1 MGDDSKYIRRS
12 IDLAQAAVDN
22 GNPPFGSLLVRD
34 GSVVQTAENTTQTDR
49 DITAHPELKLARW
62 AATEYGPD
70 GKRRTTMYTS
80 TEPCPMCAASIYYA
94 GLGRVVFS
102 VAGETLGE
110 IRGSRGLSISCAD
123 IVASGERDIVVNGPV
138 LESEGRKVHK
148 EYYEG

>member
-1 MGDDSKYIRRS
+1 MGDDTAYIRRS
-12 IDLAQAAVDN
+12 VELARAAADN

-34 GSVVQTAENTTQTDR
+34 GSIVQTAENTTRSDG

-70 GKRRTTMYTS
+70 GCGDKTMYTS

-94 GLGRVVFS
+94 GLGRVVYC

-110 IRGSRGLSISCAD
+110 IRGSRGLSIPCAD
-123 IVASGERDIVVNGPV
+123 IVASGDREIVVTGPV
-138 LESEGRKVHK
+138 LESEGRKVHDD
-148 EYYEG
+148 YYDA